1 MELGFLKP
9 IVSSRIKFDIRD
21 NLCMRNKPNIS
32 NIEKLFLDSID
43 VKKEILQNESLN
55 ILASMGD
62 EIVRAI
68 TNGSKMML
76 CGNGGSAADAQ
87 HLAAE
92 MLVRLRPDNNREGIP
107 ALALAQDVST
117 LTACGNDFGYD
128 VLYERMVNSLGKS
141 GDVLI
146 AITTSGNSENI
157 IRAMK
162 AAKEENI
169 IVYGFLGSGG
179 GKAVGFCDESFVVPS
194 NDTGRIQ
201 ESHITAGHALM
212 EYIEDKLIAEN
223 FLHVQ
228 N

>member
-1 MELGFLKP
+1 MP
-9 IVSSRIKFDIRD
+9 
-21 NLCMRNKPNIS
+21 NLLDTQ
-32 NIEKLFLDSID
+32 NIEKLFLDSIN
-43 VKKEILQNESLN
+43 VKKEILNNESLKV
-55 ILASMGD
+55 LASMGD
-62 EIVRAI
+62 EITRAI
-68 TNGSKMML
+68 INGNKIML

-92 MLVRLRPDNNREGIP
+92 MLVRLRPNNNREGIP
-107 ALALAQDVST
+107 ALALAQDTST

-128 VLYERMVNSLGKS
+128 VLYERMVNSLGRT

-162 AAKEENI
+162 AAQKENI
-169 IVYGFLGSGG
+169 TVYAFLGSGG
-179 GKAVGFCDESFVVPS
+179 GKAVGFCDKSFIVPS
-194 NDTGRIQ
+194 DNTGRIQ

-212 EYIEDKLIAEN
+212 EYVEDKLIDESY
-223 FLHVQ
+223 LHLQ